1 MGAPVTLACLLLLL
15 HLTAGTSAK
24 PHYVVVS
31 PAVLYHPHTGMVSV
45 HLSDLNETVRVSVRL
60 EREDG
65 PSAITLLE
73 REVQERHLHENVR
86 FQVPAPSR
94 GQQEVAELHVS
105 IRGDALQF
113 SERKKVLLQALQ
125 PRTFVQTDKA
135 IYKPGQT
142 VKFRIVSLDK
152 DFVPSTRKLPLVTV
166 QDPSGNCIAQ
176 WRDVTPQ
183 QGIVDLSLLL
193 SAELALGTYAIKA
206 QGTRLSFS
214 VEEYV
219 LPKFKVTLELPPVV
233 TVLDETLLL
242 RVCGRDT
249 SGKPVL
255 GRVQASLC
263 REKQSADPWYHFHA
277 ELTRALCTELTGQTD
292 SNGCFSS
299 EVEIPR
305 VVPTDSGYGMSLQ
318 AKASLV
324 EEGTGVELN
333 ATKSCDIMS
342 IVTFEDADATYK
354 AGIPYTGKML
364 LKTAGGSVLKNE
376 KLQLFVSYGD
386 KNKNQTFLTD
396 KSGRASFDLDTSGW
410 TRWVTL
416 RGHYKQVNNSTEHDR
431 VYTSYPDAHRH
442 LTPFYSKSQ
451 SFLKIRSLG
460 GVLPCDQAQQLQV
473 DYVIAREALG
483 NGSRSLDFIF
493 LVVAKGAIARILHK
507 GLDLRVGAGLK
518 GSFSVKLP
526 VGADLAPAAMVLGYT
541 VLPNGELA
549 ADRTRLRM
557 AKCFPNKVKLA
568 FSQDRALPGS
578 ELQLRVQ
585 AAPGSLCA
593 VRAVDQSVL
602 LMKPEA
608 ELSVDT
614 VYNLLPNFPQGD
626 YPDAVRDLEP
636 CDPPHSETPVP
647 HCRALGDQWRCRR
660 GISSWT
666 PPLPNAY
673 SLFKDAALKIL
684 TNTNTKEPCE
694 HKRFITRRAVLN
706 SAVGR
711 GPALSSLVMTPE
723 NMEASVDSAAATPV
737 SNAQPVP
744 EPSTQEEPA
753 PRAYFPETWLWDLV
767 PVGEGG
773 SKDIPVSVPDTITE
787 WKAGMFCTAEVGFGL
802 SPTATFTAFKP
813 FFVELA
819 LPYSVIRGEA
829 FALKA
834 TVFNYLRQ
842 CIKVQLT
849 LAESAQFQVQ
859 AGEDG
864 AYTSCLCADEGKTFQ
879 WEVTAS
885 SLGEVN
891 FTVSTEALRTEE
903 LCGTELAV
911 VPAQGRVDT
920 VIKPL
925 LVQPGGILEEKAHS
939 SLLCQEA
946 SEEISLQLPANVLAG
961 SERAHVTVHDIM
973 ATALQNIDRLLGM
986 SDDNGEENMVWFAP
1000 NIYTQQ
1006 YLEKTGQLSPEIRDK
1021 AQGFL
1026 RRGYQREL
1034 LYKHND
1040 GSYSAFGESD
1050 ARGNTW
1056 LTAFVLKSFG
1066 QARPYISIDE
1076 KHLEDALRWLQRRQ
1090 RKTGCFRSV
1099 GKLLNNAL
1107 QGGVVDELSL
1117 SAYITAALLELG
1129 QPLTDPMVTR
1139 ALQCLRESSTSD
1151 LYTQAL
1157 LAYAFGLAGS
1167 TELRDTLLQRLAQHS
1182 VSAGGQ
1188 LHWQR
1193 KVKALPSPY
1202 WNQAPSAEV
1211 EMTAYVLLAYLSLP
1225 NVSAADM
1232 ATATQIVRWLSKQQK
1247 PFGGFASMQDTVV
1260 ALQALAKYAALTYS
1274 ASMAVS
1280 VTVSSQAG
1288 ARQQFHVENA
1298 NRLVLQ
1304 RAALQDIPGQY
1315 TVRASGKDCVF
1326 VQLTLRY
1333 NVPPP
1338 KSAATFDLRVE
1349 TEPKECTESARS
1361 RFSLVLHARYSGEH
1375 PASNMAIIEV
1385 KLPSGYTP
1393 VKSSLRQLEKQR
1405 LVKRLEVQND
1415 QVMLYLDQLTKE
1427 AASFTF
1433 SLEQDFPVKNLRA
1446 APVRLYDYYETG
1458 EHTEA
1463 EYSAPC
1469 SSGVWERAIKRT
1481 SAEFVKRSNLER
1493 KGIRIVTA
1501 KGERCGSGSTQT
1513 PSLLADAG
1521 HVVIG
1526 AVRLIVTASGAELA
1540 SGATTGSGV
1549 EPESGAVLE
1558 NGAAMV
1564 SGAATGSG
1572 AAVAIADPGIGNPQ
1586 LVGPSGATR
1595 SQIGTWTSS
1604 GTMYAQSK
1612 TTSSVSSS
1620 KVRDC
1625 GTSATNHTGAV
1636 LLQLTSWQ
1644 QLGNGSSAEVG
1655 VFGAREIA
1663 GPERSAGSSA
1673 ALEPNVLADTL
1684 SRRFPTHGWS
1694 IRPDIVHSVFR
1705 TWGFPRIDLFASRI
1719 NRKCPVFCS
1728 FRSHSLGSLAEAF
1741 QITWSGQLLN
1751 AFPPF
1756 PLVHKVLL
1764 KVRRDKADVIL
1775 VAPVWSRQCW
1785 YPTLLDLSIQA
1796 PLHLPLDPYLISQ
1809 NHGRLLHPDLQS
1821 LHLTIW
1827 RIRG

>member
-1 MGAPVTLACLLLLL
+1 MGAPVTCLLLLL
-15 HLTAGTSAK
+15 HLTAGTSAE

-31 PAVLYHPHTGMVSV
+31 AAELYHPHTGTVSV
-45 HLSDLNETVRVSVRL
+45 HLGDLNETVRVSVRL
-60 EREDG
+60 ERGDG

-73 REVQERHLHENVR
+73 REVREPRLHENVR
-86 FQVPAPSR
+86 FQVPAPSG

-113 SERKKVLLQALQ
+113 SERKKVLLRALK
-125 PRTFVQTDKA
+125 PGTFVQTDKA
-135 IYKPGQT
+135 VYKPGQT

-166 QDPSGNCIAQ
+166 QDPNGNHIAQ

-183 QGIVDLSLLL
+183 QGIVDLSLPL
-193 SAELALGTYAIKA
+193 SAEPALGTYAIKA
-206 QGTRLSFS
+206 PGTRHSFS

-219 LPKFKVTLELPPVV
+219 LPKFEVTLELPPVV

-242 RVCGRDT
+242 RVCGRYT
-249 SGKPVL
+249 YGKRIL

-263 REKQSADPWYHFHA
+263 REEQPAYPWYSLHA
-277 ELTRALCTELTGQTD
+277 KQTVTLCTLLIGQTD
-292 SNGCFSS
+292 SNGCFSR
-299 EVEIPR
+299 EVGTAPFNL
-305 VVPTDSGYGMSLQ
+305 THSGYKLSLQ

-333 ATKSCDIMS
+333 ATKSCDIVS
-342 IVTFEDADATYK
+342 EIATVTFEDADETYK

-364 LKTAGGSVLKNE
+364 LKAAGGSALKNE

-386 KNKNQTFLTD
+386 VKQDQTFLTD
-396 KSGRASFDLDTSGW
+396 ESGRASFELDTSGW
-410 TRWVTL
+410 TGRVTL
-416 RGHYKQVNNSTEHDR
+416 RGHFKQVDGSSVFGR
-431 VYTSYPDAHRH
+431 VSPSYPDAHRN
-442 LTPFYSKSQ
+442 LEPFYSKSQ
-451 SFLKIRSLG
+451 SFLKIRGLG
-460 GVLPCDQAQQLQV
+460 GELPCDQAQQLQV

-483 NGSRSLDFIF
+483 NRSRSLEFIF
-493 LVVAKGAIARILHK
+493 LVVAKGAIASILHK
-507 GLDLRVGAGLK
+507 GLDLREGAGLK
-518 GSFSVKLP
+518 GSFSVELP
-526 VGADLAPAAMVLGYT
+526 VGADLAPAVKVLGYT
-541 VLPNGELA
+541 VLPDGEMA
-549 ADRTRLRM
+549 ADRARLQL
-557 AKCFPNKVKLA
+557 AKCLPNKVKLA

-578 ELQLRVQ
+578 ELQLRMK

-614 VYNLLPNFPQGD
+614 VYNLLPHFPQGD
-626 YPDAVRDLEP
+626 YPAAAREP
-636 CDPPHSETPVP
+636 ESGDCPYFSEYPDYVDP
-647 HCRALGDQWRCRR
+647 WRWHHRR
-660 GISSWT
+660 PQSVQFSDSDS
-666 PPLPNAY
+666 Y
-673 SLFKDAALKIL
+673 HLFKDAALKIL
-684 TNTNTKEPCE
+684 TNANTKKPLICPDIPIFRYSSQPNFKLGPPGSPGDPFYRHTILAKNLHVE
-694 HKRFITRRAVLN
+694 HAGLGN
-706 SAVGR
+706 
-711 GPALSSLVMTPE
+711 ALLK
-723 NMEASVDSAAATPV
+723 
-737 SNAQPVP
+737 P
-744 EPSTQEEPA
+744 EPSTEEAPA

-767 PVGEGG
+767 PVGDGG
-773 SKDIPVSVPDTITE
+773 SKDVPVSVPDTITE

-842 CIKVQLT
+842 CIKVRVT

-891 FTVSTEALRTEE
+891 FTVSTEALHTEE
-903 LCGTELAV
+903 LCGNELAV

-946 SEEISLQLPANVLAG
+946 SEEISLQLPANILAG
-961 SERAHVTVHDIM
+961 SERAHVTVLGDIM
-973 ATALQNIDRLLGM
+973 GTALQNIDRLLAMPYGC
-986 SDDNGEENMVWFAP
+986 GEQNMVRFAP
-1000 NIYTQQ
+1000 NIYIQQ
-1006 YLEKTGQLSPEIRDK
+1006 YLEKSGQLSPEIRDK
-1021 AQGFL
+1021 AKGFL
-1026 RRGYQREL
+1026 QSGYQREL

-1050 ARGNTW
+1050 ATGNTW

-1066 QARPYISIDE
+1066 QARPYISIDK
-1076 KHLEDALRWLQRRQ
+1076 KHLKDALRWLQRHQ
-1090 RKTGCFRSV
+1090 LESGCFRSV

-1129 QPLTDPMVTR
+1129 QPLTDPTVTR

-1167 TELRDTLLQRLAQHS
+1167 TELRDALLQRLAQHS

-1202 WNQAPSAEV
+1202 GNQAPSAEV

-1232 ATATQIVRWLSKQQK
+1232 AIAAQIVRWLSKQQN
-1247 PFGGFASMQDTVV
+1247 PYGGFASTQDTAV

-1274 ASMAVS
+1274 ASGAVS
-1280 VTVSSQAG
+1280 VTVSSQTG
-1288 ARQQFHVENA
+1288 ARQRFHVDSA

-1304 RAALQDIPGQY
+1304 RAALQEIPGQY
-1315 TVRASGKDCVF
+1315 TVRASGKGCVF
-1326 VQLTLRY
+1326 VQLILRY

-1349 TEPKECTESARS
+1349 TEPKECTENATS
-1361 RFSLVLHARYSGEH
+1361 RFSLVLHARYSGER
-1375 PASNMAIIEV
+1375 PATNMAIIEA
-1385 KLPSGYTP
+1385 KLPSGYIP
-1393 VKSSLRQLEKQR
+1393 VRSSLRQLEKQP

-1415 QVMLYLDQLTKE
+1415 QVTLYLDQLTKE
-1427 AASFTF
+1427 AVSFTF

-1469 SSGVWERAIKRT
+1469 G
-1481 SAEFVKRSNLER
+1481 SA
-1493 KGIRIVTA
+1493 
-1501 KGERCGSGSTQT
+1501 
-1513 PSLLADAG
+1513 PDADMM
-1521 HVVIG
+1521 
-1526 AVRLIVTASGAELA
+1526 
-1540 SGATTGSGV
+1540 
-1549 EPESGAVLE
+1549 E
-1558 NGAAMV
+1558 N
-1564 SGAATGSG
+1564 
-1572 AAVAIADPGIGNPQ
+1572 
-1586 LVGPSGATR
+1586 
-1595 SQIGTWTSS
+1595 
-1604 GTMYAQSK
+1604 
-1612 TTSSVSSS
+1612 
-1620 KVRDC
+1620 
-1625 GTSATNHTGAV
+1625 
-1636 LLQLTSWQ
+1636 
-1644 QLGNGSSAEVG
+1644 
-1655 VFGAREIA
+1655 
-1663 GPERSAGSSA
+1663 
-1673 ALEPNVLADTL
+1673 
-1684 SRRFPTHGWS
+1684 SR
-1694 IRPDIVHSVFR
+1694 
-1705 TWGFPRIDLFASRI
+1705 
-1719 NRKCPVFCS
+1719 
-1728 FRSHSLGSLAEAF
+1728 
-1741 QITWSGQLLN
+1741 
-1751 AFPPF
+1751 
-1756 PLVHKVLL
+1756 
-1764 KVRRDKADVIL
+1764 
-1775 VAPVWSRQCW
+1775 
-1785 YPTLLDLSIQA
+1785 
-1796 PLHLPLDPYLISQ
+1796 
-1809 NHGRLLHPDLQS
+1809 
-1821 LHLTIW
+1821 
-1827 RIRG
+1827 

>member
-1 MGAPVTLACLLLLL
+1 MGALVTPACLLLLL
-15 HLTAGTSAK
+15 HLTAGTSAE

-31 PAVLYHPHTGMVSV
+31 PAVFYHPHTGTVSV

-60 EREDG
+60 ERGDG

-73 REVQERHLHENVR
+73 REVQKPRLHENVR
-86 FQVPAPSR
+86 FQVPAPSG
-94 GQQEVAELHVS
+94 GQQEVAELCVS

-125 PRTFVQTDKA
+125 PGTFVQTDKA
-135 IYKPGQT
+135 VYKPGQT
-142 VKFRIVSLDK
+142 VKFQILSLDVN
-152 DFVPSTRKLPLVTV
+152 FVPSTRKLPLVTV
-166 QDPSGNCIAQ
+166 QDPSGNRIAQ

-193 SAELALGTYAIKA
+193 SAEPAVGTYTVNI
-206 QGTRLSFS
+206 QRTWHSFS

-219 LPKFKVTLELPPVV
+219 LPKCDVTLELPPVV
-233 TVLDETLLL
+233 RELDETILLQ
-242 RVCGRDT
+242 VCGRYT
-249 SGKPVL
+249 YGKPVL

-263 REKQSADPWYHFHA
+263 RQRYSMFDSD
-277 ELTRALCTELTGQTD
+277 TDQGGDLCVELTGQTD
-292 SNGCFSS
+292 RNGCFSR
-299 EVEIPR
+299 EVGTAPFNL
-305 VVPTDSGYGMSLQ
+305 THFGYEMSLQ

-333 ATKSCDIMS
+333 ATKSCDIVS
-342 IVTFEDADATYK
+342 EIATVTFEDDDNTYK

-364 LKTAGGSVLKNE
+364 LKAADGSVLKTE

-386 KNKNQTFLTD
+386 KNNNQTFLTD
-396 KSGRASFDLDTSGW
+396 ESGRASFELDTSSW
-410 TRWVTL
+410 TGWVTL
-416 RGHYKQVNNSTEHDR
+416 KGRYKQVDR
-431 VYTSYPDAHRH
+431 SSVYGRVSPSYRDADRH
-442 LTPFYSKSQ
+442 LEPFYSESQ

-460 GVLPCDQAQQLQV
+460 GMLSCDQAQQLQV

-507 GLDLRVGAGLK
+507 GLDLREGAGLK
-518 GSFSVKLP
+518 GSFSVELP

-541 VLPNGELA
+541 VLPDGEMA
-549 ADRTRLRM
+549 ADSARLHM
-557 AKCFPNKVKLA
+557 AKCLPNKVKLA

-608 ELSVDT
+608 ELSVNT
-614 VYNLLPNFPQGD
+614 VYNLLRNFPHGGYPTADQVTLQYDCPHISKGVPGHTGPKGVPGHAGEQGEAGQAGRPFLNFREAR
-626 YPDAVRDLEP
+626 YQRRRRGTSSCIPPQPDAY
-636 CDPPHSETPVP
+636 
-647 HCRALGDQWRCRR
+647 
-660 GISSWT
+660 
-666 PPLPNAY
+666 N
-673 SLFKDAALKIL
+673 LFKDVALEIL
-684 TNTNTKEPCE
+684 TNTKKPCE
-694 HKRFITRRAVLN
+694 H
-706 SAVGR
+706 G
-711 GPALSSLVMTPE
+711 GPRLLALS
-723 NMEASVDSAAATPV
+723 SVDSAAATPV
-737 SNAQPVP
+737 SNARPVP
-744 EPSTQEEPA
+744 EPSTQEEPG
-753 PRAYFPETWLWDLV
+753 PRAYFPDTWLWHLV
-767 PVGEGG
+767 TVGEGG
-773 SKDIPVSVPDTITE
+773 SKDVPLSVPDTVTE

-802 SPTATFTAFKP
+802 SPMATFTAFKP

-842 CIKVQLT
+842 CIKVRVT
-849 LAESAQFQVQ
+849 LAESAQFQLQ

-891 FTVSTEALRTEE
+891 FTVSTEALHTEE

-946 SEEISLQLPANVLAG
+946 SEEIYLQLPANVLTG
-961 SERAHVTVHDIM
+961 SERAHVTVVGDIM
-973 ATALQNIDRLLGM
+973 GTSLQNIERLLAMPYG
-986 SDDNGEENMVWFAP
+986 SGEENMVWFAY

-1006 YLEKTGQLSPEIRDK
+1006 YLEKSEQLSPEIRDK

-1026 RRGYQREL
+1026 QSGYQREL

-1040 GSYSAFGESD
+1040 GSYSASGKSD
-1050 ARGNTW
+1050 VTGNTW

-1076 KHLEDALRWLQRRQ
+1076 KHLEDALGWLQRHQ
-1090 RKTGCFRSV
+1090 LENGCFRSV

-1167 TELRDTLLQRLAQHS
+1167 TELRDAILQRLAQHS
-1182 VSAGGQ
+1182 VSAGEQ

-1232 ATATQIVRWLSKQQK
+1232 GTAAQIIRWLSKQQN
-1247 PFGGFASMQDTVV
+1247 PYGHFASTQDTVV

-1274 ASMAVS
+1274 ASGAVS

-1304 RAALQDIPGQY
+1304 RAALQEIPGQY
-1315 TVRASGKDCVF
+1315 TVRASGKGCVF

-1349 TEPKECTESARS
+1349 TEPKECTQSARS
-1361 RFSLVLHARYSGEH
+1361 RFSLVLHARYSGER
-1375 PASNMAIIEV
+1375 PASNMAIIEA
-1385 KLPSGYTP
+1385 KLPSGYIP
-1393 VKSSLRQLEKQR
+1393 VKSSLWQLEKQR

-1415 QVMLYLDQLTKE
+1415 QVTLYLDQLTKE

-1469 SSGVWERAIKRT
+1469 D
-1481 SAEFVKRSNLER
+1481 SA
-1493 KGIRIVTA
+1493 
-1501 KGERCGSGSTQT
+1501 
-1513 PSLLADAG
+1513 PD
-1521 HVVIG
+1521 
-1526 AVRLIVTASGAELA
+1526 
-1540 SGATTGSGV
+1540 
-1549 EPESGAVLE
+1549 
-1558 NGAAMV
+1558 
-1564 SGAATGSG
+1564 
-1572 AAVAIADPGIGNPQ
+1572 
-1586 LVGPSGATR
+1586 
-1595 SQIGTWTSS
+1595 
-1604 GTMYAQSK
+1604 
-1612 TTSSVSSS
+1612 
-1620 KVRDC
+1620 
-1625 GTSATNHTGAV
+1625 
-1636 LLQLTSWQ
+1636 
-1644 QLGNGSSAEVG
+1644 
-1655 VFGAREIA
+1655 
-1663 GPERSAGSSA
+1663 
-1673 ALEPNVLADTL
+1673 ADTM
-1684 SRRFPTHGWS
+1684 G
-1694 IRPDIVHSVFR
+1694 
-1705 TWGFPRIDLFASRI
+1705 
-1719 NRKCPVFCS
+1719 N
-1728 FRSHSLGSLAEAF
+1728 SH
-1741 QITWSGQLLN
+1741 
-1751 AFPPF
+1751 
-1756 PLVHKVLL
+1756 
-1764 KVRRDKADVIL
+1764 
-1775 VAPVWSRQCW
+1775 
-1785 YPTLLDLSIQA
+1785 
-1796 PLHLPLDPYLISQ
+1796 
-1809 NHGRLLHPDLQS
+1809 
-1821 LHLTIW
+1821 
-1827 RIRG
+1827 

>member
-1 MGAPVTLACLLLLL
+1 MGAPVTPACLLLLL
-15 HLTAGTSAK
+15 HLTAGTPAE

-31 PAVLYHPHTGMVSV
+31 PAVLYHPHTGTVSV
-45 HLSDLNETVRVSVRL
+45 HLSDLNETIRVSVRL
-60 EREDG
+60 ERGDG
-65 PSAITLLE
+65 PSAIPLLE
-73 REVQERHLHENVR
+73 REVQEPRLHENVH
-86 FQVPAPSR
+86 FQVPAPSG

-105 IRGDALQF
+105 IRGDALHF
-113 SERKKVLLQALQ
+113 SERKKVLLQALE
-125 PRTFVQTDKA
+125 PGTLVQTDKA
-135 IYKPGQT
+135 VYKPGQT

-152 DFVPSTRKLPLVTV
+152 DFIPSPRKLPLVTL
-166 QDPSGNCIAQ
+166 QDPSGNRIAQ

-183 QGIVDLSLLL
+183 QGIVDLSLPL
-193 SAELALGTYAIKA
+193 STEPALGTYAIEA
-206 QGTRLSFS
+206 QGTRHSFS

-219 LPKFKVTLELPPVV
+219 LPKFEVILELPPVV
-233 TVLDETLLL
+233 TVLDETILL
-242 RVCGRDT
+242 RVCGRY
-249 SGKPVL
+249 SYGKPVL

-263 REKQSADPWYHFHA
+263 WEKQPSYPWYHFYLG
-277 ELTRALCTELTGQTD
+277 LTECMKLTGQTE
-292 SNGCFSS
+292 SNGCFSR
-299 EVEIPR
+299 EVGTAPFNL
-305 VVPTDSGYGMSLQ
+305 THYGYKRSLQ
-318 AKASLV
+318 AKASLM

-333 ATKSCDIMS
+333 ATKRCDIVS
-342 IVTFEDADATYK
+342 EIATVTFEDADATYK

-364 LKTAGGSVLKNE
+364 LKAADGSALKNE

-386 KNKNQTFLTD
+386 KNKTQTFLTD
-396 KSGRASFDLDTSGW
+396 ESGRASFELDTSGW
-410 TRWVTL
+410 TGSVTL
-416 RGHYKQVNNSTEHDR
+416 KGHFKQVNDSAEDDT
-431 VYTSYPDAHRH
+431 VSPIYPDTHRY
-442 LTPFYSKSQ
+442 LEPFYSKSQ

-460 GVLPCDQAQQLQV
+460 RVLPCDQAQQLQV

-483 NGSRSLDFIF
+483 NGSRSLDFTF
-493 LVVAKGAIARILHK
+493 LVVGKGAIARILHK
-507 GLDLRVGAGLK
+507 GLDLREGAVLK
-518 GSFSVKLP
+518 GSFSVELP
-526 VGADLAPAAMVLGYT
+526 IGAQLAPAAKVLGYT
-541 VLPNGELA
+541 VLPNGEMA
-549 ADRTRLRM
+549 ADSTLLHM
-557 AKCFPNKVKLA
+557 AKCLPNKVKLA

-593 VRAVDQSVL
+593 IRAVDQSVL

-608 ELSVDT
+608 ELSVDM
-614 VYNLLPNFPQGD
+614 VYNLLPDFPQGD
-626 YPDAVRDLEP
+626 YPAAAHEP
-636 CDPPHSETPVP
+636 DSCSNMHGAQSPAF
-647 HCRALGDQWRCRR
+647 HCHGLSRRWRCRR
-660 GISSWT
+660 GTSSWT
-666 PPLPNAY
+666 PPPRDAY

-684 TNTNTKEPCE
+684 TNTNTRQPCE
-694 HKRFITRRAVLN
+694 GGLLQYFDSRDIVSFLGMIPGAAR
-706 SAVGR
+706 
-711 GPALSSLVMTPE
+711 
-723 NMEASVDSAAATPV
+723 VDSAAGTPRI
-737 SNAQPVP
+737 NDLLVP
-744 EPSTQEEPA
+744 ESSTQKEAA

-773 SKDIPVSVPDTITE
+773 SKDVPVSVPDTITE

-834 TVFNYLRQ
+834 TVFNYLQQ
-842 CIKVQLT
+842 CIKVRLT

-859 AGEDG
+859 ASEDG

-891 FTVSTEALRTEE
+891 FTVSTEALHTEE
-903 LCGTELAV
+903 LCGNELAV
-911 VPAQGRVDT
+911 VPAQGRKDT

-961 SERAHVTVHDIM
+961 SERAHVTVLGDIM
-973 ATALQNIDRLLGM
+973 GTALQNIDRLLAMPYGC
-986 SDDNGEENMVWFAP
+986 GEQNMVQFAP
-1000 NIYTQQ
+1000 NIYIQQ
-1006 YLEKTGQLSPEIRDK
+1006 YLEKSGQLSPEIRHK

-1026 RRGYQREL
+1026 QSGYQREL

-1050 ARGNTW
+1050 AVGNTW

-1076 KHLEDALRWLQRRQ
+1076 KHLEDALGWLQRHQ
-1090 RKTGCFRSV
+1090 LESGCFRSV
-1099 GKLLNNAL
+1099 GKLFNNAL

-1117 SAYITAALLELG
+1117 SAYITAGLLELG
-1129 QPLTDPMVTR
+1129 QPLTDPMMTR

-1157 LAYAFGLAGS
+1157 LAYTFGLAGS
-1167 TELRDTLLQRLAQHS
+1167 MELQGVLLQSLAQHS

-1202 WNQAPSAEV
+1202 GNKAPSAEV

-1232 ATATQIVRWLSKQQK
+1232 ATAAQIVRWLSKQQN
-1247 PFGGFASMQDTVV
+1247 PYGGFASTQDTVV

-1274 ASMAVS
+1274 TSGAVS

-1304 RAALQDIPGQY
+1304 RAALQEIPGQY
-1315 TVRASGKDCVF
+1315 TVRASGEGCVF

-1338 KSAATFDLRVE
+1338 KSAVTFDLRVE

-1361 RFSLVLHARYSGEH
+1361 HFSLVLHARYSGERS
-1375 PASNMAIIEV
+1375 ATNMAIIEA

-1415 QVMLYLDQLTKE
+1415 QVTLYLDQLTKE

-1469 SSGVWERAIKRT
+1469 G
-1481 SAEFVKRSNLER
+1481 SAPDANTM
-1493 KGIRIVTA
+1493 GN
-1501 KGERCGSGSTQT
+1501 
-1513 PSLLADAG
+1513 SL
-1521 HVVIG
+1521 
-1526 AVRLIVTASGAELA
+1526 
-1540 SGATTGSGV
+1540 
-1549 EPESGAVLE
+1549 
-1558 NGAAMV
+1558 
-1564 SGAATGSG
+1564 
-1572 AAVAIADPGIGNPQ
+1572 
-1586 LVGPSGATR
+1586 
-1595 SQIGTWTSS
+1595 
-1604 GTMYAQSK
+1604 
-1612 TTSSVSSS
+1612 
-1620 KVRDC
+1620 
-1625 GTSATNHTGAV
+1625 
-1636 LLQLTSWQ
+1636 
-1644 QLGNGSSAEVG
+1644 
-1655 VFGAREIA
+1655 
-1663 GPERSAGSSA
+1663 
-1673 ALEPNVLADTL
+1673 
-1684 SRRFPTHGWS
+1684 
-1694 IRPDIVHSVFR
+1694 
-1705 TWGFPRIDLFASRI
+1705 
-1719 NRKCPVFCS
+1719 
-1728 FRSHSLGSLAEAF
+1728 
-1741 QITWSGQLLN
+1741 
-1751 AFPPF
+1751 
-1756 PLVHKVLL
+1756 
-1764 KVRRDKADVIL
+1764 
-1775 VAPVWSRQCW
+1775 
-1785 YPTLLDLSIQA
+1785 
-1796 PLHLPLDPYLISQ
+1796 
-1809 NHGRLLHPDLQS
+1809 
-1821 LHLTIW
+1821 
-1827 RIRG
+1827 

>member
-1 MGAPVTLACLLLLL
+1 MGAPVTPACLLLLL
-15 HLTAGTSAK
+15 HLTAGTSAE

-31 PAVLYHPHTGMVSV
+31 PAVFYHPHTGTVSV

-60 EREDG
+60 ERGDG
-65 PSAITLLE
+65 PSAIILLE
-73 REVQERHLHENVR
+73 REVQEPHLHENVR
-86 FQVPAPSR
+86 FQVPAPSG

-113 SERKKVLLQALQ
+113 SERKEVLLRVLE
-125 PRTFVQTDKA
+125 PGTFVQTDKA
-135 IYKPGQT
+135 VYKPGQT

-166 QDPSGNCIAQ
+166 QDPSGNRIAQ

-183 QGIVDLSLLL
+183 QGIVDLSLPL
-193 SAELALGTYAIKA
+193 SAEPALGTYAIEA
-206 QGTRLSFS
+206 QGTRHSFS

-242 RVCGRDT
+242 RVCGRYT
-249 SGKPVL
+249 YGKPVL

-263 REKQSADPWYHFHA
+263 WKKQPPYLRFSSY
-277 ELTRALCTELTGQTD
+277 LSLIRCTELTGQTD
-292 SNGCFSS
+292 SNGCFSR
-299 EVEIPR
+299 EVVIAP
-305 VVPTDSGYGMSLQ
+305 VNLTHPHYKLSLQ
-318 AKASLV
+318 AKASLM

-333 ATKSCDIMS
+333 MTKSCDIMS
-342 IVTFEDADATYK
+342 EIATVTFEDADATYK

-364 LKTAGGSVLKNE
+364 LKAAGGSALKNE
-376 KLQLFVSYGD
+376 KLKLFVSYGD
-386 KNKNQTFLTD
+386 KNKKQTFHTD
-396 KSGRASFDLDTSGW
+396 ESGRASFELDTSGW
-410 TRWVTL
+410 TGTVTL
-416 RGHYKQVNNSTEHDR
+416 RGHFKQVARSSVYGR
-431 VYTSYPDAHRH
+431 VSPSYLDAHRN
-442 LTPFYSKSQ
+442 LEPFYSKSQ

-507 GLDLRVGAGLK
+507 GLDLREGAGLK
-518 GSFSVKLP
+518 GSFSVELP
-526 VGADLAPAAMVLGYT
+526 VGAELAPAATVLGYT
-541 VLPNGELA
+541 VLPDGELA
-549 ADRTRLRM
+549 ADRARLHV
-557 AKCFPNKVKLA
+557 AKCLLNKVKLA

-593 VRAVDQSVL
+593 IRAVDQSVL

-608 ELSVDT
+608 ELSVNT
-614 VYNLLPNFPQGD
+614 VYNLLPDFPRGD
-626 YPDAVRDLEP
+626 YPDAVREP
-636 CDPPHSETPVP
+636 ESCDDPPQTAVP
-647 HCRALGDQWRCRR
+647 HCRGLGGQWRCRR
-660 GISSWT
+660 GTSSQT
-666 PPLPNAY
+666 PPQPDTY

-684 TNTNTKEPCE
+684 TNTNTKQPCE
-694 HKRFITRRAVLN
+694 HGDLRVKLGVMEAITW
-706 SAVGR
+706 
-711 GPALSSLVMTPE
+711 GPAMPTC
-723 NMEASVDSAAATPV
+723 ARVDSAAESPV
-737 SNAQPVP
+737 INGRLAP
-744 EPSTQEEPA
+744 EPSAQAEPA

-802 SPTATFTAFKP
+802 SPTVTFTAFKP

-834 TVFNYLRQ
+834 TVFNYLQQ

-903 LCGTELAV
+903 LCGNELAV

-946 SEEISLQLPANVLAG
+946 SEEISLQLPANILAG
-961 SERAHVTVHDIM
+961 SERAHVTVLGDIM
-973 ATALQNIDRLLGM
+973 GTALQNIDRLLAMPYGC
-986 SDDNGEENMVWFAP
+986 GEQNMVRFAP
-1000 NIYTQQ
+1000 NIYIQQ
-1006 YLEKTGQLSPEIRDK
+1006 YLEKSGQLSPEIRDK
-1021 AQGFL
+1021 AKGFL
-1026 RRGYQREL
+1026 QSGYQREL

-1050 ARGNTW
+1050 ATGNTW

-1076 KHLEDALRWLQRRQ
+1076 KHLEDALRWLQRHQ
-1090 RKTGCFRSV
+1090 LESGCFRSV

-1182 VSAGGQ
+1182 GSTGGQ

-1202 WNQAPSAEV
+1202 GNQAPSAEV

-1232 ATATQIVRWLSKQQK
+1232 ATATQIVRWLSKQQN
-1247 PFGGFASMQDTVV
+1247 PYGGFASTQDTVV

-1274 ASMAVS
+1274 TSGAVS

-1304 RAALQDIPGQY
+1304 RAALQEIPGQY
-1315 TVRASGKDCVF
+1315 TVQASGKGCVF

-1361 RFSLVLHARYSGEH
+1361 RFSLVLHARYSGER
-1375 PASNMAIIEV
+1375 PATNMAIIEV
-1385 KLPSGYTP
+1385 KLPSGYIP

-1415 QVMLYLDQLTKE
+1415 QVTLYLDELTKE
-1427 AASFTF
+1427 ASSFTF

-1469 SSGVWERAIKRT
+1469 G
-1481 SAEFVKRSNLER
+1481 SA
-1493 KGIRIVTA
+1493 
-1501 KGERCGSGSTQT
+1501 
-1513 PSLLADAG
+1513 PDADMM
-1521 HVVIG
+1521 
-1526 AVRLIVTASGAELA
+1526 
-1540 SGATTGSGV
+1540 
-1549 EPESGAVLE
+1549 E
-1558 NGAAMV
+1558 N
-1564 SGAATGSG
+1564 
-1572 AAVAIADPGIGNPQ
+1572 
-1586 LVGPSGATR
+1586 
-1595 SQIGTWTSS
+1595 
-1604 GTMYAQSK
+1604 
-1612 TTSSVSSS
+1612 
-1620 KVRDC
+1620 
-1625 GTSATNHTGAV
+1625 
-1636 LLQLTSWQ
+1636 
-1644 QLGNGSSAEVG
+1644 
-1655 VFGAREIA
+1655 
-1663 GPERSAGSSA
+1663 
-1673 ALEPNVLADTL
+1673 
-1684 SRRFPTHGWS
+1684 SR
-1694 IRPDIVHSVFR
+1694 
-1705 TWGFPRIDLFASRI
+1705 
-1719 NRKCPVFCS
+1719 
-1728 FRSHSLGSLAEAF
+1728 
-1741 QITWSGQLLN
+1741 
-1751 AFPPF
+1751 
-1756 PLVHKVLL
+1756 
-1764 KVRRDKADVIL
+1764 
-1775 VAPVWSRQCW
+1775 
-1785 YPTLLDLSIQA
+1785 
-1796 PLHLPLDPYLISQ
+1796 
-1809 NHGRLLHPDLQS
+1809 
-1821 LHLTIW
+1821 
-1827 RIRG
+1827 